1 MAKSWNKWNKY
12 QTMVKYSSVKRYL
25 PETRWLSEANVW
37 SLLRRYGSIVIKPIG
52 SYGGKGVFMVKSLG
66 NEKYRFQAGTKV
78 TVVHG
83 KAKAYAR
90 IRKLTGKATIVQRKI
105 ELGRVQGRP
114 YDLRVMIQRSKGSSR
129 WSITGKLAKVAGK
142 GYIITNT
149 NRSGGYVTSVDR
161 VFSRALHS
169 GGRSR
174 ARAEL
179 TKAAHAAARS
189 LVKRFPHQRVMGIDM
204 GVEPTGRVWIIEAN
218 FRPSLSL
225 FSKLKDKS
233 MLRKIKSY
241 GYRSK

>member
-12 QTMVKYSSVKRYL
+12 LTMVKHGSVRRFL
-25 PETRWLSEANVW
+25 PETRWLTEVNVW
-37 SLLRRYGSIVIKPIG
+37 NMLKRYGHIVIKPIG
-52 SYGGKGVFMVKSLG
+52 SYGGNGVFMVKSLG
-66 NEKYRFQAGTKV
+66 NDKYRFQSGAKV
-78 TVVHG
+78 SIVTG
-83 KAKAYAR
+83 KANAYAR
-90 IRKLTGKATIVQRKI
+90 IRKLTGKSSIIQRKI
-105 ELGRVQGRP
+105 QLGRVQGRP
-114 YDLRVMIQRSKGSSR
+114 YDLRVMVQRSRGSSS

-161 VFSRALHS
+161 VFSSALS
-169 GGRSR
+169 SSGRSR
-174 ARAEL
+174 ARAQL
-179 TKAAHAAARS
+179 SKAAHAAAHS

-204 GVEPTGRVWIIEAN
+204 GVEPSGKVWIIEAN